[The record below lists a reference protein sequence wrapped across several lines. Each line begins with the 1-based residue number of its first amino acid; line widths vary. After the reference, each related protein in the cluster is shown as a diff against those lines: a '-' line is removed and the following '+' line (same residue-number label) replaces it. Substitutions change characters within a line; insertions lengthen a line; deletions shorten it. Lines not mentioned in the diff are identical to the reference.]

1 MALIVLNNLTELY
14 NMYQI
19 TIAFNFIILIIKA
32 IHFDENY
39 LNLIAKSSW
48 HTYWKFRMKSKIF
61 ILVFEMKVWY
71 YRSQARRYK
80 YVTLFLII
88 KQYTL
93 YLIKQKV
100 HIAASLSILTSLFS
114 KKLQNACTR
123 MTAYIC
129 GISTLTCEVMPASY
143 NWILADK

>member
-1 MALIVLNNLTELY
+1 MTYLLKIQNEKQNIHISIWNESLVLP
-14 NMYQI
+14 I
-19 TIAFNFIILIIKA
+19 TGT
-32 IHFDENY
+32 
-39 LNLIAKSSW
+39 W
-48 HTYWKFRMKSKIF
+48 
-61 ILVFEMKVWY
+61 
-71 YRSQARRYK
+71 RYK
-80 YVTLFLII
+80 YVTLFLTI

-143 NWILADK
+143 NWISNYCEVHQKATFIFDKVARNSKNALADQSQR

>member
-32 IHFDENY
+32 IYFDENY
-39 LNLIAKSSW
+39 LNLIAKTSW
-48 HTYWKFRMKSKIF
+48 HTWMNEKQNIHISIWNES
-61 ILVFEMKVWY
+61 LVLPITGTW
-71 YRSQARRYK
+71 RYK
-80 YVTLFLII
+80 YVTLFLTI

>member
-39 LNLIAKSSW
+39 LNLIAKTSW
-48 HTYWKFRMKSKIF
+48 HTYWKFRMKSKIS
-61 ILVFEMKVWY
+61 ISISIWNESLVLPITGTW
-71 YRSQARRYK
+71 RYK
-80 YVTLFLII
+80 YVTLFLTI

-123 MTAYIC
+123 MRYPSVVFQHLRVRWCPQAI
-129 GISTLTCEVMPASY
+129 IEF
-143 NWILADK
+143 

>member
-1 MALIVLNNLTELY
+1 MK
-14 NMYQI
+14 I
-19 TIAFNFIILIIKA
+19 T
-32 IHFDENY
+32 Y
-39 LNLIAKSSW
+39 SNLIAKTSW

-80 YVTLFLII
+80 HVTLFLII

-100 HIAASLSILTSLFS
+100 HIAASLSILTSLFA
-114 KKLQNACTR
+114 KKLQNASTR
-123 MTAYIC
+123 ITAYIC

-143 NWILADK
+143 NWFWLIRNYCEVHQKATFIFDKVARNSKNALADQSQR

>member
-19 TIAFNFIILIIKA
+19 TIAFNLIILIIRQSILMK
-32 IHFDENY
+32 ITY
-39 LNLIAKSSW
+39 SNLIAKTSW

-80 YVTLFLII
+80 HVTLFLII

-100 HIAASLSILTSLFS
+100 HIAASLSILTSLFA
-114 KKLQNACTR
+114 KKLQNASTR
-123 MTAYIC
+123 ITAYIC

-143 NWILADK
+143 NWF